1 MIKLVNYI
9 RSETKKGNVEPDVSS
24 IDKFSN
30 DCYLKP
36 VLENDAVLFS
46 LGDLNIRELDHL
58 QAAEHATAQGDAPQG
73 DDVLEDSTTLKKKI
87 RQLEDELSAVS
98 QGFKDYRNAVLR
110 TLGRS
115 LFEDD
120 PASNTNEKPKDTA
133 KADEKPQADMANG
146 NEMPNGDAVANS
158 DEKPKD
164 NTADSKEKS
173 KDDDYFDAY
182 AYNGRIPSK
191 YPHVR

>member
-1 MIKLVNYI
+1 M
-9 RSETKKGNVEPDVSS
+9 
-24 IDKFSN
+24 
-30 DCYLKP
+30 
-36 VLENDAVLFS
+36 
-46 LGDLNIRELDHL
+46 
-58 QAAEHATAQGDAPQG
+58 Q
-73 DDVLEDSTTLKKKI
+73 EDTTTLKKRI
-87 RQLEDELSAVS
+87 RQLEDELSTVS
-98 QGFKDYRNAVLR
+98 QEFKNYRNAVLR

-115 LFEDD
+115 LSEDD
-120 PASNTNEKPKDTA
+120 LAANTNEKPKDTA

-146 NEMPNGDAVANS
+146 NEKPNGDAATNS
-158 DEKPKD
+158 SEKAKD